1 MAEIASEIYVIDVT
15 DTHIKWY
22 VYDLSSYWNSSNYT
36 KVLLSLT
43 RVPINGSSSPPSD
56 IIAEHYAP
64 SSGTNYYTSQYTDE
78 HGLPEG
84 EDTVYAVVYTP
95 GSQMYYNAGRADI
108 IVPGSTKLSTPT
120 LDTSYTQKTHNTIS
134 VRSNSVANAVY
145 YQIELWNNAKTT
157 RIDYTNSTSRTAYFS
172 GLTAGTTYQ
181 IRVKV
186 TASGYTDSD
195 WSSWY
200 AATTTIAAGWNWQHS
215 TLPGDDIALTRAEW
229 LAFQNKIN
237 EIRVGRG
244 YSSYTFTTSTS
255 EISSGKPI
263 KASHFNEAISAINT
277 MLSSANDMSARIAGD
292 DITSAFMI
300 ELKDKLNSCIV

>member
-1 MAEIASEIYVIDVT
+1 MADYYVIDLT
-15 DTHIKWY
+15 ETHITWY
-22 VYDLSSYWNSSNYT
+22 VHSLSSYWNSSNYT
-36 KVLLSLT
+36 KVGFST
-43 RVPINGSSSPPSD
+43 GRPSTDGQSSPPSG
-56 IIAEHYAP
+56 IIAEHNAP
-64 SSGTNYYTSQYTDE
+64 SSGTNYYTSTYTDA
-78 HGLPEG
+78 HTLAPGS
-84 EDTVYAVVYTP
+84 TTYIYFYVYTP
-95 GSQMYYNAGRADI
+95 GSQMYYGINRYTA
-108 IVPGSTKLSTPT
+108 IVPNGTPKLATPT
-120 LDTSYTQKTHNTIS
+120 LDTAYTQKTHNTIS
-134 VRSNSVANAVY
+134 VRSNSVTNADY

-157 RIDYTNSTSRTAYFS
+157 RVAYQNSTSRTAYFS
-172 GLTAGTTYQ
+172 GLSAGTTYQ

-200 AATTTIAAGWNWQHS
+200 AATTTIAEGWNWQHS
-215 TLPGDDIALTRAEW
+215 TLPGDTIGLTRTEW

-244 YSSYTFTTSTS
+244 YASYTFTTSTS
-255 EISSGKPI
+255 EIYAGKPI